1 MGVLR
6 IVFSAVAVA
15 AVLTGAGAAGAQSP
29 TLFGT
34 VGPGSSIKLTDAS
47 GNRVNHLDT
56 GTYTI
61 EVKDLSAEHNFHLSG
76 TGVDQATDVEGMGT
90 FTWTV
95 TLTNGQYRYQCD
107 AHPTTIFGNLYVGT
121 STPPPSP
128 PTTTPVAPAVKLS
141 GAVGPGK
148 RIALTRGGAKVVTL
162 EAGPAILTVSDRSAT
177 DNFRLTGPGVNR
189 ATSKAGTGTTT
200 WKVALKKGIYR
211 YRSDATTSLKGS
223 FHVT

>member
-1 MGVLR
+1 VGSLLF
-6 IVFSAVAVA
+6 VFSAVAVA
-15 AVLTGAGAAGAQSP
+15 AVLAGAGAAGAQSP

-47 GNRVNHLDT
+47 GSRVNHLDT

-90 FTWTV
+90 TTWTV
-95 TLTNGQYRYQCD
+95 TLSDGRYRYQCD
-107 AHPTTIFGNLYVGT
+107 VHPTTIFGNLYVGT

-148 RIALTRGGAKVVTL
+148 RIALMRGGAKVVTL
-162 EAGPAILTVSDRSAT
+162 EAGPALLTVDDRSAT
-177 DNFRLTGPGVNR
+177 DNFRLTGPGLDR
-189 ATSKAGTGTTT
+189 ATSKAGRGTTT
-200 WKVALKKGIYR
+200 WRVALKKGIYR
-211 YRSDATTSLKGS
+211 YRSDATASLHGS
-223 FHVT
+223 FRVT

>member
-1 MGVLR
+1 
-6 IVFSAVAVA
+6 
-15 AVLTGAGAAGAQSP
+15 AGAQSP

-61 EVKDLSAEHNFHLSG
+61 EIKDLSAEHNFHLSG

-95 TLTNGQYRYQCD
+95 TLSDGQYRYQCD
-107 AHPTTIFGNLYVGT
+107 ANPTTIFGTLYVGT
-121 STPPPSP
+121 ATLPPGP
-128 PTTTPVAPAVKLS
+128 PTTTPVAPAVKLTGS
-141 GAVGPGK
+141 VGPGK
-148 RIALTRGGAKVVTL
+148 RITLTRSGSKVVNL
-162 EAGPAILTVSDRSAT
+162 KAGAAILTVSDRSAT
-177 DNFRLTGPGVNR
+177 DNFRLTGPGVNK
-189 ATSKAGTGTTT
+189 ATSKAGKSTTT

-211 YRSDATTSLKGS
+211 YRSDATASLQSS
-223 FHVT
+223 FRVT